1 MEGVKVVWAQW
12 FWDSVALWERQDEEK
27 YIAGKKEGTGGAE
40 KRVEAEAGVEGE
52 TGNSDNHKNM
62 SKEEEEDGEEHEDM
76 NDDTQVGQGWD
87 EEAEREWEEF
97 MAGEDDWSDEEG
109 SVGSRKSMTSVKSES
124 APSTPSKKRVRYA
137 DEELLPLEEFKDP
150 SPTV

>member
-1 MEGVKVVWAQW
+1 
-12 FWDSVALWERQDEEK
+12 
-27 YIAGKKEGTGGAE
+27 
-40 KRVEAEAGVEGE
+40 
-52 TGNSDNHKNM
+52 
-62 SKEEEEDGEEHEDM
+62 M

-109 SVGSRKSMTSVKSES
+109 SVGSKKSVGSVKSES
-124 APSTPSKKRVRYA
+124 APPTPSKKRVRYA

-150 SPTV
+150 SPTA